1 MAVHEAQATHQDV
14 TTNAAVV
21 DETATAPA
29 PVSVVEDA
37 AEANQAEEAY
47 PEPKGAWTFV
57 LLLAAFYA
65 FYWTMSYFEVFI
77 FRGA

>member
-1 MAVHEAQATHQDV
+1 MDVSQVSNTQEDVQTAATV
-14 TTNAAVV
+14 L

-37 AEANQAEEAY
+37 ESAEQVEEAY
-47 PEPKGAWTFV
+47 PEPKGAWAFV
-57 LLLAAFYA
+57 MLMAAFYVI
-65 FYWTMSYFEVFI
+65 YWTISYFEIFI